1 MSSYG
6 TGCERRIQPA
16 APGGSRI
23 AARHAQ
29 AAAGPTEPSRE
40 VSYALYFPAQRE
52 GRCSSRAECLSRKAV
67 VSRALVAAFCSALG
81 LSRQTIS
88 APCRARPRPVAVPL
102 RGGTQSPRGSLAP
115 GWPCRVRLLG
125 RSPPPPR
132 PPPSPPGAEAN
143 ACLIHKTCLWTN

>member
-6 TGCERRIQPA
+6 TGCETRIQPA

-23 AARHAQ
+23 AVRRAQ
-29 AAAGPTEPSRE
+29 AAAGPSEPSRE

-52 GRCSSRAECLSRKAV
+52 GGCSSRAECLSRKAV
-67 VSRALVAAFCSALG
+67 VSRALIAAFCSALG
-81 LSRQTIS
+81 VSRQMIS
-88 APCRARPRPVAVPL
+88 APCRARPRPVAVPP
-102 RGGTQSPRGSLAP
+102 RGGTQALVAASLRG
-115 GWPCRVRLLG
+115 G
-125 RSPPPPR
+125 RARYVSSDVP